1 MSNSKQALPSFH
13 ERFSKY
19 DDETGPGL
27 AVMVVRDGI
36 TEFKMGYGLSNLAT
50 REKVSCDTNFRMASL
65 SKQFTAMAVAILE
78 EQGRV
83 DREDLIVQYL
93 EKVPDYMSTIRIR
106 HLVHHLSGL
115 PDYADAL

>member
-1 MSNSKQALPSFH
+1 
-13 ERFSKY
+13 
-19 DDETGPGL
+19 
-27 AVMVVRDGI
+27 
-36 TEFKMGYGLSNLAT
+36 
-50 REKVSCDTNFRMASL
+50 
-65 SKQFTAMAVAILE
+65 MAVAILE